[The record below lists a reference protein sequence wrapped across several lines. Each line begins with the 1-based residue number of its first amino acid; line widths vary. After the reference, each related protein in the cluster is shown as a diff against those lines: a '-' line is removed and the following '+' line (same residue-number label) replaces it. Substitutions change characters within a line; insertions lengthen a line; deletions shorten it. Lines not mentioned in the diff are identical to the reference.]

1 MFTLGFFKNR
11 VGVLMKIRSLIVSFL
26 FIFTF
31 VTTADASPS
40 APKVLTA
47 QVQNVIK
54 LLSDGDAVSYPQAT
68 MVQRIKRGKHDE
80 VDLVVFSIEG
90 FGGGNNY
97 NQYLAVFIK
106 NTTTHRKQHYTL
118 IDVMH
123 IGGGSWRKIQKL
135 NAKTTGNLIDV
146 ANLGQYHWGD
156 EELSTLKDQTM
167 VDNIK
172 NGSTILI
179 DALENSGMDCPN
191 FPSKETT
198 IKLVLKGG
206 RLYEQEAQ

>member
-1 MFTLGFFKNR
+1 
-11 VGVLMKIRSLIVSFL
+11 MKIRLLIVSFL
-26 FIFTF
+26 FFSTF
-31 VTTADASPS
+31 ATTAAASPS
-40 APKVLTA
+40 APKELTA

-54 LLSDGDAVSYPQAT
+54 LLSDGDAVGYPKAT
-68 MVQRIKRGKHDE
+68 MVQRIKRGKYDE

-97 NQYLAVFIK
+97 QQYLAIFFK
-106 NTTTHRKQHYTL
+106 KTTTHRKQHFML

-123 IGGGSWRKIQKL
+123 IGGGSWRAIQKL
-135 NAKTTGNLIDV
+135 DAKTASNLIDV
-146 ANLGQYHWGD
+146 AFLGQGHWGD
-156 EELSTLKDQTM
+156 DILLTLKNQTM

-179 DALENSGMDCPN
+179 DALENSSMDSPN
-191 FPSKETT
+191 FPSKKTT
-198 IKLVLKGG
+198 IKLILKGG